1 MFTGWHGW
9 SADFVIPLASLVTLL
24 SMVILSAACRMEASE
39 YLFYLVQA
47 GAFGLI
53 PFILLLAGVVT
64 VPYPS
69 VICAGISLLFLI
81 GLVIFKGKEFAREV
95 QKKFRV

>member
-1 MFTGWHGW
+1 
-9 SADFVIPLASLVTLL
+9 
-24 SMVILSAACRMEASE
+24 MEVAE

-47 GAFGLI
+47 GACGLI
-53 PFILLLAGVVT
+53 PFILLIAGAVS

-69 VICAGISLLFLI
+69 VICSGVSLLFLL
-81 GLVIFKGKEFAREV
+81 GLVLFKWKDFVREV